1 MENKGTLIYR
11 GRIRFIVVL
20 QRFYMNSRFVTLN
33 YSYKYPR
40 VAQIDVVQIKH
51 REKQT
56 MNSTYLKN
64 RCIVVRKKNN
74 NNKEKKMI
82 YIDSI

>member
-40 VAQIDVVQIKH
+40 VAQIDVQIKR

>member
-1 MENKGTLIYR
+1 MKNKKKRMENKGTLIYR

-40 VAQIDVVQIKH
+40 VAQIDVQIKR

-64 RCIVVRKKNN
+64 RCIVVRKK
-74 NNKEKKMI
+74 K
-82 YIDSI
+82 

>member
-40 VAQIDVVQIKH
+40 VAQIDVQIKR

-64 RCIVVRKKNN
+64 RCIVVRKK
-74 NNKEKKMI
+74 K
-82 YIDSI
+82 